1 MDEYIDYIF
10 LGWYDSDMEYKYLE
24 EFTSYY
30 HENLDVYCRWFKNG
44 KTNIN
49 LTYKITDSG
58 RFNQKYDTI
67 NLYELLNISVF
78 DLKEYRYNK
87 LTLTI
92 KITLK
97 EIDEGNQFI
106 FIFKRADKD
115 NDYLIDSIELSGVTK
130 TLSEKTI
137 SFTFDID
144 ELDSDMIFIRF
155 GASGKFDDDWQTT
168 IRKYEVR
175 VVK

>member
-1 MDEYIDYIF
+1 MLKSIIIIRIIK
-10 LGWYDSDMEYKYLE
+10 LIKKS
-24 EFTSYY
+24 
-30 HENLDVYCRWFKNG
+30 
-44 KTNIN
+44 IN
-49 LTYKITDSG
+49 
-58 RFNQKYDTI
+58 R
-67 NLYELLNISVF
+67 
-78 DLKEYRYNK
+78 
-87 LTLTI
+87 
-92 KITLK
+92 
-97 EIDEGNQFI
+97 NQFI

>member
-1 MDEYIDYIF
+1 M
-10 LGWYDSDMEYKYLE
+10 
-24 EFTSYY
+24 
-30 HENLDVYCRWFKNG
+30 
-44 KTNIN
+44 
-49 LTYKITDSG
+49 
-58 RFNQKYDTI
+58 
-67 NLYELLNISVF
+67 YELLNISVF
-78 DLKEYRYNK
+78 DLKEYGYNK

-115 NDYLIDSIELSGVTK
+115 NDYLIDSIELSVVTK
-130 TLSEKTI
+130 TLSEKTV

-155 GASGKFDDDWQTT
+155 GASGKFDDDWKTT